1 MRRHTRTVTVGSGEW
16 RGRVLR
22 YPDDAVLRPTM
33 QRTKHSLFSSL
44 GDAVRGAIFA
54 DCFAG
59 AGGVG
64 IEALS
69 LGAGHVHFI
78 EARRDAVEALLANL
92 SLCGVSPSRYDVHC
106 GRVADMLSCEP
117 NPMVGVSI
125 IYADPPY
132 DADLQGEFFHALQP
146 QRFEQLR
153 LVVVEHRSKQPVGS
167 PEGFRVD
174 RERRFGET
182 TLTYLRP
189 SGPQPEGQK

>member
-1 MRRHTRTVTVGSGEW
+1 MRRKQRTVAVGSGEW
-16 RGRVLR
+16 RGRALR

-44 GDAVRGAIFA
+44 GSALRGAVFV

-78 EARRDAVEALLANL
+78 EARRDAVEALRENLA
-92 SLCGVSPSRYDVHC
+92 LCGAPPSRYDVHQ
-106 GRVADMLSCEP
+106 GSVADILAREP
-117 NPMVGVSI
+117 NPLAAASI
-125 IYADPPY
+125 IFADPPY
-132 DADLQGEFFHALQP
+132 DMDLAGAFLDALRAE
-146 QRFEQLR
+146 RFPR
-153 LVVVEHRSKQPVGS
+153 LEAVVIEHRSKRPVTPPPGLC
-167 PEGFRVD
+167 VD

-182 TLTYLRP
+182 MLSYLVP
-189 SGPQPEGQK
+189 ADAEQEG